1 MLQVFMLVV
10 VLSLLGILGVLYDIA
25 SNLRTAGQK
34 LEQFMSSAN
43 VLKGVGDPHHASSK
57 IIGTF
62 SIWCYEGG
70 AWALLAHCGQPG
82 CDCGPPPPKTGNYEG
97 QVVRKE
103 CAAKP
108 R

>member
-25 SNLRTAGQK
+25 SNLRAAGQR
-34 LEQFMSSAN
+34 LEQFVGSGG
-43 VLKGVGDPHHASSK
+43 GVKPADPHHASSK
-57 IIGTF
+57 VIGTF

-70 AWALLAHCGQPG
+70 TWTLLAHCGQPG
-82 CDCGPPPPKTGNYEG
+82 CDCGPPPPKPGNYEG

-103 CAAKP
+103 CAAKQP
-108 R
+108 